1 MQRIALVTDAWCPQI
16 NGVVTTLTHTVSEL
30 ERLGHEVL
38 VIHPGQ
44 FRTAPLPSYPEIKCA
59 LLPGW
64 RLRRQL
70 DAFAPQA
77 IHIATEG
84 PLGLAARRYC
94 RRHGLRFTTSL
105 HTRFPEY
112 VRLRLPFVPLA
123 AGYAFLSWFHGGAT
137 RTLVSNPAMAEEMR
151 ERGIANL
158 ALWSRGT
165 DTETFRPDEPFPLEG
180 ERPVFMYMGRVAP
193 EKNIEAFLKLDLPGT
208 KYVIGDGPSLASLRR
223 RYPAVRFTG
232 YRTGRELAR
241 HVAAADVFVFPSR
254 TDTLGLVMLEA
265 MACGVPVAAY
275 PVLGPNSVVK
285 NGETGCLH
293 EDLRRAALRALDLD
307 RRRCREAA
315 CARSWRIVTREFVG
329 QLVSAHAAA
338 LNTAGELR
346 A

>member
-1 MQRIALVTDAWCPQI
+1 MQRIALVTDAWRPQI
-16 NGVVTTLTHTVSEL
+16 NGVVTTLTHTVREL
-30 ERLGHEVL
+30 EQLGHEVL

-44 FRTAPLPSYPEIKCA
+44 FRTAPLPSYPEIKIA
-59 LLPGW
+59 LLPGG

-94 RRHGLRFTTSL
+94 RRHGLGFTTSL

-123 AGYAFLSWFHGGAT
+123 AGYAFLRWFHSGAT

-151 ERGIANL
+151 GRGIANL
-158 ALWSRGT
+158 ALWSRGA
-165 DTETFRPDEPFPLEG
+165 DIETFCPDEPFPLEG
-180 ERPVFMYMGRVAP
+180 KRPLFMYMGRVAP

-208 KYVIGDGPSLASLRR
+208 KYVVGDGPSLTSLRR
-223 RYPAVRFTG
+223 RYPAVHFTG
-232 YRTGRELAR
+232 YRTGRELGR

-254 TDTLGLVMLEA
+254 ADTFGLVMLEA

-275 PVLGPNSVVK
+275 PVPGPNSVVRD
-285 NGETGCLH
+285 GETGCLH
-293 EDLRRAALRALDLD
+293 EDLRRAALRALVLD
-307 RRRCREAA
+307 RRRCREVAS
-315 CARSWRIVTREFVG
+315 ARSWRVVTREFVE
-329 QLVSAHAAA
+329 QLVPAHAAA
-338 LNTAGELR
+338 LHTAGELR